1 MLFALGGADF
11 LANLIDVTYFFFDAL
26 TQGYLWPEK
35 ANIHPQ
41 TLK

>member
-26 TQGYLWPEK
+26 TQGYHRPENAK
-35 ANIHPQ
+35 IHRQ
-41 TLK
+41 NFK

>member
-26 TQGYLWPEK
+26 TQGYLRPEK
-35 ANIHPQ
+35 AKIHRQ
-41 TLK
+41 NFK